1 MSANDTPC
9 RLRFIGGLEFPGF
22 PGFGFAVHCWTRASS
37 VDFFALHEWTN
48 FTPRRRR
55 LPAFG
60 SLILRASTSAVHQ

>member
-48 FTPRRRR
+48 FRPRRCR

-60 SLILRASTSAVHQ
+60 SLILRASATAIHQ